1 MYRNLALSLMIA
13 ALSLPGAAM
22 AKGPKHCP
30 PGLAKKTPACV
41 PPGQAKKGARYDD
54 DRYDRD
60 HVRDRGD
67 RYTDDRY
74 DDDDWYGDR
83 YDRIRVGDRVIL
95 EGEEYTVVR
104 VDDGRV
110 VLRRDD
116 TIYRLP
122 RVRDGWEY
130 VRMGDVIVKVDPKTR
145 AIVEWIRLT
154 DLIFG

>member
-1 MYRNLALSLMIA
+1 MIKTVTLSLMIA
-13 ALSLPGAAM
+13 TLSLPGAAM

-30 PGLAKKTPACV
+30 PGLAKKNPTCV
-41 PPGQAKKGARYDD
+41 PPGQAKKGVRADD
-54 DRYDRD
+54 T
-60 HVRDRGD
+60 
-67 RYTDDRY
+67 YTDDRY
-74 DDDDWYGDR
+74 ERDHDDWYGDR

-104 VDDGRV
+104 SENGRV
-110 VLRRDD
+110 VLRRND
-116 TIYRLP
+116 TLYRLP
-122 RVRDGWEY
+122 RIGDGSEY

>member
-1 MYRNLALSLMIA
+1 MYKTLALSLMIA
-13 ALSLPGAAM
+13 AVSLPGAAM

-30 PGLAKKTPACV
+30 PGLAKKNPACV
-41 PPGQAKKGARYDD
+41 PPGQAKKGVRADD
-54 DRYDRD
+54 T
-60 HVRDRGD
+60 
-67 RYTDDRY
+67 YTDDRY
-74 DDDDWYGDR
+74 EREEDDWYGDR

-104 VDDGRV
+104 ADDGRV
-110 VLRRDD
+110 VLRRND
-116 TIYRLP
+116 TLYRLP
-122 RVRDGWEY
+122 RVGDGSEY

>member
-1 MYRNLALSLMIA
+1 MIKTFTLSLMIV
-13 ALSLPGAAM
+13 ALSVPGAAM

-41 PPGQAKKGARYDD
+41 PPGHAKKG
-54 DRYDRD
+54 
-60 HVRDRGD
+60 VRAGD
-67 RYTDDRY
+67 TYTDDRY
-74 DDDDWYGDR
+74 ERDHDDWYGDR
-83 YDRIRVGDRVIL
+83 YDRIRVGDRVTL

-104 VDDGRV
+104 SENGRV
-110 VLRRDD
+110 VLRRND
-116 TIYRLP
+116 TLYLLP
-122 RVRDGWEY
+122 RIGDGSEY